1 MTGSD
6 PARATA
12 FLEQWRPLVDEVVVA
27 VDERAHPHTTAACA
41 ALADQVYVVPP
52 AMAHMERY
60 LGWLHGRCSGEWIL
74 RADDDELPSAALR
87 EALRGL
93 LDEPEPTHYW
103 LPRSWMHPGPET
115 HVAEG
120 LWLRDIQVR
129 LVRNLPGLWRFS
141 GRVHS
146 NIEVAG
152 AGRVLDTPLLHLALL
167 VSGVEQRRAKAE
179 AYERVTPG
187 LVHESGMPLNGVFVP
202 EDMGVTALGS
212 SAAADVE
219 VASVYLDALGKP
231 APADTPA
238 VDVPRVSA
246 EELARWNTERPV
258 SPGAYAARVHLP
270 HGVSPMRAQGIQHVQ
285 AEVTN
290 LGDEYWPRGP
300 EPGPPL
306 LLSYRWWREDGSEI
320 VLPTLRTPFT
330 ETVAPGATTRLTMA
344 LQAPPDTGL
353 LELRVDVVHEL
364 VRWFECE
371 ERLAVEVSPPYTD
384 GFFAAHDEGA
394 RASARLVLPRL
405 LELVA
410 LKSIVDVG
418 CGTGLWLQTARE
430 LGVEDVLGLDGE
442 WVEPEALAIPPDRF
456 RSVDLSAP
464 GALERRFDLA
474 LSLEVAEHLP
484 PASAERFTAFLTS
497 TAPIVAFS
505 AAVPG
510 QGGHAHLNEQWPS
523 YWADLFSRQGYE
535 VVDCL
540 RELFWDDP
548 RIDWWYAQNL
558 LLFAEPAA
566 LDAIAALRDHPRR
579 GLPPLGMVHPRRL
592 SLAT

>member
-1 MTGSD
+1 
-6 PARATA
+6 
-12 FLEQWRPLVDEVVVA
+12 
-27 VDERAHPHTTAACA
+27 
-41 ALADQVYVVPP
+41 
-52 AMAHMERY
+52 
-60 LGWLHGRCSGEWIL
+60 
-74 RADDDELPSAALR
+74 
-87 EALRGL
+87 
-93 LDEPEPTHYW
+93 
-103 LPRSWMHPGPET
+103 
-115 HVAEG
+115 
-120 LWLRDIQVR
+120 
-129 LVRNLPGLWRFS
+129 
-141 GRVHS
+141 
-146 NIEVAG
+146 
-152 AGRVLDTPLLHLALL
+152 
-167 VSGVEQRRAKAE
+167 
-179 AYERVTPG
+179 
-187 LVHESGMPLNGVFVP
+187 
-202 EDMGVTALGS
+202 
-212 SAAADVE
+212 
-219 VASVYLDALGKP
+219 
-231 APADTPA
+231 
-238 VDVPRVSA
+238 
-246 EELARWNTERPV
+246 
-258 SPGAYAARVHLP
+258 
-270 HGVSPMRAQGIQHVQ
+270 
-285 AEVTN
+285 
-290 LGDEYWPRGP
+290 
-300 EPGPPL
+300 
-306 LLSYRWWREDGSEI
+306 
-320 VLPTLRTPFT
+320 
-330 ETVAPGATTRLTMA
+330 
-344 LQAPPDTGL
+344 
-353 LELRVDVVHEL
+353 LRVDVVHEL